1 MEQSVRSA
9 EKEFSRKM
17 VQLNSN
23 FEVRHQVSPIA
34 VFWNTDAHVGSQ
46 QAVLWHGKQ
55 EKWVGPQNGLVSLPL
70 E

>member
-23 FEVRHQVSPIA
+23 FEVRHQVSLIA
-34 VFWNTDAHVGSQ
+34 AF
-46 QAVLWHGKQ
+46 
-55 EKWVGPQNGLVSLPL
+55 
-70 E
+70 

>member
-23 FEVRHQVSPIA
+23 FEVRYYVSLIA
-34 VFWNTDAHVGSQ
+34 AFWATDTHVGSQ
-46 QAVLWHGKQ
+46 QAVLWYGKQ
-55 EKWVGPQNGLVSLPL
+55 DQRSGPDSNTDR
-70 E
+70 